1 MPTTYAHW
9 RFGDKCIR
17 MLPDDLQNIILN
29 NRAIFDYG
37 VHGPDIFFYYNCLK
51 YNEVNRY
58 GSAMHDIPYKDTLAQ
73 IK

>member
-51 YNEVNRY
+51 HNEVNRY
-58 GSAMHDIPYKDTLAQ
+58 GSAMHDIPY
-73 IK
+73 

>member
-9 RFGDKCIR
+9 RFGDKCIET
-17 MLPDDLQNIILN
+17 LPDNLQTIIKN

-51 YNEVNRY
+51 HNKINQMGEK
-58 GSAMHDIPYKDTLAQ
+58 MPEF
-73 IK
+73 